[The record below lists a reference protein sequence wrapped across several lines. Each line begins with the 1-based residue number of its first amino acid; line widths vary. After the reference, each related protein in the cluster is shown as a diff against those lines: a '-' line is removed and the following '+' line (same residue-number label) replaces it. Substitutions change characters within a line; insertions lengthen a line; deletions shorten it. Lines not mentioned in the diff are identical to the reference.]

1 MSARYNMRSIFMGTP
16 HYVIPVLEGLLSLG
30 GQVVG
35 VYLPPDKPRGRG
47 QATVSSSVKSFAI
60 EHGIE
65 VFQPISLRQAYVQEE
80 LSSLRPDVIVVA
92 AYGKLLPPEVLSIPQ
107 HGCVNIHP
115 SLLPKYRGPS
125 PVATAIL
132 EGEMRTGVTVM
143 LMDEGMD
150 TGPVLASRPVE
161 IAVDATTES
170 LTPLLFELGA
180 GLLQETLPL
189 WVSGEI
195 NPQPQDDSLSTVTK
209 RLEKAD
215 GEIGWETPAEDL
227 ERRLRAFTPWPG
239 LFTHWNGRSL
249 KIISARAL
257 FYAESGGATILGG
270 NRPGEVVPLQQAG
283 EAVGVVTG
291 QGVLGIETLQLE
303 GKRPASSEEF
313 LRGYRDF
320 MGSVLPS

>member
-1 MSARYNMRSIFMGTP
+1 MGTP
-16 HYVIPVLEGLLSLG
+16 PYVIPVLEALLSLDS
-30 GQVVG
+30 QVVG
-35 VYLPPDKPRGRG
+35 VYMPPDKPRGRG

-65 VFQPISLRQAYVQEE
+65 VFQPISLRQANVHQE

-92 AYGKLLPPEVLSIPQ
+92 AYGKLLPPEVLSIPP

-132 EGEMRTGVTVM
+132 EGEKRTGVTVM

-161 IAVDATTES
+161 VAVDATIDS
-170 LTPLLFELGA
+170 LTPLLFKVGA
-180 GLLQETLPL
+180 KLLQEILPL
-189 WVSGEI
+189 WAGGEI
-195 NPQPQDDSLSTVTK
+195 NPQPQDDSVATVTK

-215 GEIGWETPAEDL
+215 GEVRWEMPAEDL

-239 LFTHWNGRSL
+239 LFTHWKGRSL

-257 FYAESGGATILGG
+257 SYSGSGGATVLGG
-270 NRPGEVVPLQQAG
+270 NRPGEVVPLEEAG

-291 QGVLGIETLQLE
+291 QGILGIEALQLD